1 MAVAIAATSFV
12 GQAESPAGEDR
23 TSAAV
28 AQRYEDLSLFT
39 SILELVRSHYVEE
52 VDEHALLQS
61 AMRGLLEDLDPHSSF
76 MEPTEFDEMQ
86 VETKGEF
93 HGLGI
98 EISKA
103 TPDIAAPR

>member
-1 MAVAIAATSFV
+1 M
-12 GQAESPAGEDR
+12 
-23 TSAAV
+23 
-28 AQRYEDLSLFT
+28 
-39 SILELVRSHYVEE
+39 SILELVRHHYVEE

-61 AMRGLLEDLDPHSSF
+61 AMKGLLQDLDPHSSF

-103 TPDIAAPR
+103 TAPFATLGARSRTSASGAAAGRRLRPRWPRSRRGGHTRP